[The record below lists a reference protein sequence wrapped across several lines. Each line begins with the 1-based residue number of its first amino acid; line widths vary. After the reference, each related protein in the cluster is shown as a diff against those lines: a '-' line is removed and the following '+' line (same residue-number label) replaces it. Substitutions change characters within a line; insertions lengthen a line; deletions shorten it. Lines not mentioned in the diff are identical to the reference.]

1 MHHLDKQ
8 KHEWHSKS
16 VVFSWRQKKIGSKNV
31 LRFRLDSVNFQVFW
45 AEICTMYFV
54 YLYKQYKNEQQKNR
68 HPTHTT
74 DAQKSKKRAL
84 EKYSTKKQKCS
95 EYFSLHI
102 LMEFDKFLIIA
113 LGCWTHKT
121 HAFSC
126 VNQLLY
132 FICNYTSIAC
142 RYIVYIC
149 YSIHW
154 KTAISQQKKRGWKVN
169 GGKKYIPKMKREN
182 IKWETGQ

>member
-16 VVFSWRQKKIGSKNV
+16 VVFSWRQKKIGPKNV

-54 YLYKQYKNEQQKNR
+54 YLYKQYKNEQQKNK
-68 HPTHTT
+68 HPTHTM
-74 DAQKSKKRAL
+74 DAQKSKK
-84 EKYSTKKQKCS
+84 KSTRKIFYQKTKMQWIFFC
-95 EYFSLHI
+95 HI

-149 YSIHW
+149 YSMHRN
-154 KTAISQQKKRGWKVN
+154 KKSVD
-169 GGKKYIPKMKREN
+169 KK
-182 IKWETGQ
+182 